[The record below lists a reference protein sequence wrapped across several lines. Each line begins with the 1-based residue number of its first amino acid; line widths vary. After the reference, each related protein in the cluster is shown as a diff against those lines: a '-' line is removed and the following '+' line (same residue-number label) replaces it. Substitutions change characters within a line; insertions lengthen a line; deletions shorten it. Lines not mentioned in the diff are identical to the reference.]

1 MPIEVNKKPFE
12 IVHEL
17 KEEYKV
23 PSFEEFMKTYE
34 SDYKIIDSYED
45 ELEAK
50 SIQGSQY
57 GPGRSDFKA
66 LYRKIKCDLM
76 GGSKPTCKI
85 SCCSDNFDSDK
96 FYAGAIIYAVKGEFE

>member
-1 MPIEVNKKPFE
+1 KKSVE
-12 IVHEL
+12 IVQEL
-17 KEEYKV
+17 KSDYEI

-34 SDYKIIDSYED
+34 SDDKLINSYED
-45 ELEAK
+45 EF
-50 SIQGSQY
+50 SSQVVQGSQY

-66 LYRKIKCDLM
+66 LYRQIKRDLM

-85 SCCSDNFDSDK
+85 SCCSDNFDSSK